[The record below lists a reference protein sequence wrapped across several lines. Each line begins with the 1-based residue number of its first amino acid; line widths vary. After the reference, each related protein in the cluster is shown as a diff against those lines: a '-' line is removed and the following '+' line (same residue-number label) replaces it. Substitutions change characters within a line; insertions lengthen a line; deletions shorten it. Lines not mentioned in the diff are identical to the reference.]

1 MWERVP
7 HESERIQPKG
17 EWVQDLRERGN
28 ATSWH
33 RLERRLLNVIICTLK
48 LRKFDTVT
56 EIVQRNVCVS
66 AYFPLARTSYIY
78 YMGYCVEHIN
88 TVRRGLTALLILDRW
103 AMRRP
108 ESRDGQR

>member
-56 EIVQRNVCVS
+56 EIVQRNVCVDEYLCS
-66 AYFPLARTSYIY
+66 RVPYVYLHGVCCDY
-78 YMGYCVEHIN
+78 IN
-88 TVRRGLTALLILDRW
+88 TIWRGLVCVAY
-103 AMRRP
+103 P
-108 ESRDGQR
+108 